1 MIPQAIPRDSVARVV
16 SDVLAAPAYDWHQG
30 RSLTAWLRT
39 VWRALLAWLERF
51 AQDHPVGYVVFLL
64 ALTAVLIA
72 LLVHMGWVLHRA
84 LNPSQRAAHEAPRK
98 EPIIRDAAW
107 HLAEARRAADLG
119 RFAEALA
126 HRFHAL
132 VLELDRHRVV
142 MAHPAK
148 TPAEYARE
156 ARLPPERRVA
166 LEALVAMLYAHLYGG
181 LPAGL
186 SEWERFDGAAGSLT
200 GVPHAAL

>member
-1 MIPQAIPRDSVARVV
+1 MIQAAIPRDSVARVV
-16 SDVLAAPAYDWHQG
+16 EEVLAAPAYDWNQG
-30 RSLTAWLRT
+30 RSLTGWLRSLF
-39 VWRALLAWLERF
+39 RALMQWLERF

-72 LLVHMGWVLHRA
+72 LLVHMGWMLHRA
-84 LNPSQRAAHEAPRK
+84 LNPTQRTARDAPR
-98 EPIIRDAAW
+98 PGPVIRHAAW
-107 HLAEARRAADLG
+107 HLAEARRAAAEG
-119 RFAEALA
+119 RFADALA

-132 VLELDRHRVV
+132 VLDLDRHHAVT
-142 MAHPAK
+142 AHPAK

-166 LEALVAMLYAHLYGG
+166 LDGLVAMLYAHLYGG

-186 SEWERFDGAAGSLT
+186 PEWETFDGAAGILT
-200 GVPHAAL
+200 AGQHAAI

>member
-84 LNPSQRAAHEAPRK
+84 LNPSQRTKLNHTQNAPSGTSKPVRPK
-98 EPIIRDAAW
+98 RSQIPCGCQWRW
-107 HLAEARRAADLG
+107 PSR
-119 RFAEALA
+119 
-126 HRFHAL
+126 
-132 VLELDRHRVV
+132 
-142 MAHPAK
+142 
-148 TPAEYARE
+148 
-156 ARLPPERRVA
+156 
-166 LEALVAMLYAHLYGG
+166 
-181 LPAGL
+181 
-186 SEWERFDGAAGSLT
+186 SWE
-200 GVPHAAL
+200 